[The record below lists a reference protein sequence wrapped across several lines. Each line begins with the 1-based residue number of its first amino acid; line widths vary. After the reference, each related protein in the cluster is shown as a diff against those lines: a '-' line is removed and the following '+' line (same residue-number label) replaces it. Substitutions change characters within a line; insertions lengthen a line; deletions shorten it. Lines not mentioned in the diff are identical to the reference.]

1 MWAAIGRQ
9 LRCPSGLGG
18 FLTSHVMDV
27 LNRRSNRLGIE
38 ALRPAANDT
47 ILDLGCGSGQ
57 AVQALATS
65 CPTAQILG
73 IDHSTAIIARAARRN
88 RRAIQDGRVQLLLGD
103 FSALPYR
110 DNSIDKILAVH
121 VLYFADVAGIC
132 EARRVLRPGGS
143 MVLVVS
149 DKATM
154 ERWAFASQS
163 THELFDQQALV
174 ALLRRAG
181 FKEDEVTSGQ
191 IRQKAGVPGILAIA
205 TKAKTGDP
213 KNGHRDNT

>member
-18 FLTSHVMDV
+18 FLTSYVMDV

-88 RRAIQDGRVQLLLGD
+88 RRAIQDGRVQLLFGD

-110 DNSIDKILAVH
+110 EIPSIRSLQCMCSTSPMLQASAKHGGYCVR
-121 VLYFADVAGIC
+121 G
-132 EARRVLRPGGS
+132 EAWYL
-143 MVLVVS
+143 
-149 DKATM
+149 
-154 ERWAFASQS
+154 
-163 THELFDQQALV
+163 
-174 ALLRRAG
+174 
-181 FKEDEVTSGQ
+181 
-191 IRQKAGVPGILAIA
+191 
-205 TKAKTGDP
+205 
-213 KNGHRDNT
+213 